1 MKKNKKVLTGIAAA
15 AVLVLAG
22 VIGGGYLLTGDSRK
36 DFPADGYILEV
47 ESGENGQSVAGI
59 TFSAGTK
66 YRGKFPSSYIV
77 KDVQGKK
84 NVVVSASFIHY
95 SDGSVSAFSD
105 GMAVNMQ
112 EAGTGFLEF
121 YKVKQGMV
129 MTKAENGWEIDNNGN
144 TLDFSELLWQIS
156 KDKVMAASDG
166 MTLELSGREP
176 EKISG
181 YLEVTWPDKDVV
193 QVANQDTVYQTVSAG
208 GRILFAGGAVLDL
221 QERAVL
227 NASGE
232 VSFTLE
238 ELMADMQNG
247 GIAIRSNS
255 DEEWQPPVFRVET
268 EDGKDGEVG
277 EDGDGGESG
286 EDGEIGETGE
296 DGEIGEEGE
305 QGSQGAA
312 GAAGAVG
319 AGGGTAGSGGGNTAN
334 YSSGLGTV
342 RISSLKYDCGRVD
355 LTLVREDPE
364 STLTQNGVVEL
375 WDAATNTLV
384 PPSVP
389 VDLSEGNPDP
399 YIKVSFDSLS
409 PDREYMI
416 LVKNG
421 YRVEMETES
430 GVIVNAGEK
439 TFIKRNFSTDSE
451 GVNLVTTKVEESGL
465 KLALNRFADSGTGS
479 DCGMLLIRC
488 GDEWKT
494 WPAKTSVPANLADWE
509 KNGLNLDLAGLF
521 GNAGKSD
528 IPYRIELYTG
538 AKNAEGWKSLYENG
552 MVGETSGLHKSV
564 QVLEGRTLKS
574 RPGIGRVSAV
584 LSNEG
589 YYDLSVEVEDKDGS
603 IKNYKFTVSDS
614 NGNKKVIEAT
624 SNKVKWY
631 FGEGLEGDIYTVD
644 CEVTYYDN
652 EKNNIVNAIPANITV
667 TSTGSPTVVFEPYQT
682 TITADGSYA
691 WTDIDGQHIT
701 ADSGSA
707 DFGTG
712 FGGTGE
718 KDSSVNAARIWGKLI
733 VKPNGRTIVNN
744 TLTIRVA
751 SNKTPGGKGKDD
763 YNTTYSREITYNM
776 TQGGVDAVQEIPV
789 KCLGLKADTVYTLSV
804 WGTVIDELTVG
815 DNATSRNQREICLGS
830 ASVKTDKLAEVPDT
844 ETVAAFGIS
853 RDKSKGNV
861 AQLYLAKIP
870 ENIDGGANEYAYINS
885 TDPTSKYYFERSVA
899 RAVAIEIWTIDRA
912 KLLGTIVKDLSK
924 DTEGGKDGDY
934 YGLNHSAGG
943 YVWQDAGKI
952 THAEARFYKG
962 PLVTDAAYSFSLTE
976 EDFKNAGI
984 NLANARQILV
994 EPVALYDYS
1003 YGLIDDSRLY
1013 FGNDVADE
1021 DKYECF
1027 MAEPNEA
1034 ARMNYNSM
1042 PLRPITLKYDDK
1054 VLDTLNSAVIDL
1066 DEEEPDLHDPAYEAI
1081 EVTEIKNTPSSNVI
1095 TGATDPL
1102 LKDDTTVGL
1111 RVESKYR
1118 NNQRNGATSIT
1129 YYGMTMD
1136 DYVAYTK
1143 NPEVDKDIVK
1153 AWREGDLTDRKI
1165 KLVEVTLEMNGDM
1178 KNQFARPENT
1188 GVPGVPML
1196 YVMFTEDPALLAKG
1210 EEVTEEIK
1218 DNDGNVIKTATRTVY
1233 QAVKGPGNRAV
1244 LYTDQIERGH
1254 CYVFAMTLKT
1264 MYNVKTDID
1273 PDAKP
1278 WEFPYQIGRSF
1289 NYTDRDEYSAD
1300 KMQRSSGTNVFKET
1314 PRVAAYLD
1322 HTDPSVLGDSTKN
1335 KSSAYWEYLVYDPDG
1350 AMDPGTADKPKA
1362 TAYGAS
1368 GYAGRVFAGAKS
1380 ELLSYVTANYKN
1392 GQTGGPFDY
1401 TKMTKDITSE
1411 LNDWRSE
1418 LYKVLSHS
1426 LYVPN
1431 GFSDKEKIKDRL
1443 RSFSL
1448 EISDGKDGK
1457 TLANPKGNST
1467 VEEYDIWLASQEFD
1481 DRYGAYVY
1489 DNDGKTNAIAPEYE
1503 PAADEKHFAVPT
1515 AKHKF
1520 DTMNVSV
1527 GNIGNVEAR
1536 VSLPDA
1542 KADNL
1547 SVGITPGSTEV
1558 GRRIVGFYYEFYKAK
1573 KNGSDY
1579 SLDKDQGNTNGD
1591 GSPKAIQWGFI
1602 SYEETPQIV
1611 FDKPSAGDAIAVKLW
1626 AVYDTAVAGINRDAV
1641 TSNTHNLGDQLDAG
1655 GYAAD
1660 LNKYYAIRNQKN
1672 VTQNLSAYYA
1682 GGITGGKLSFKNN
1695 EDAAGSLFEWRGK
1708 TTGQNSDTAYEFR
1721 TWEKEEVAALDYK
1734 YGTEGATAGGQ
1745 DMPLLKG
1752 LAETGIKTMAAEGQN
1767 LIVNGTGDEK
1777 NQYIYLTVPATRPN
1791 IIKKKIEADGFHS
1804 ADVTVQFSKKTL
1816 ETLLVQNGPE
1826 YGDKVY
1832 LELCDENGKPLDNA
1846 GNRYFGFTEETEPD
1860 LYDNRA
1866 KKAAGTDLSGLPNAE
1881 NIDRETD
1888 LLHGAPDIPAT
1899 AYLQPEKDKAD
1910 YKIAIRNL
1918 DRNKRYQLKMY
1929 CIKNDGQREDILDN
1943 DRQEIG
1949 SDKIGKD
1956 VLIEFATRE
1965 KLNIG
1970 RVPGNTSTLSFTA
1983 VFLRSGYNK
1992 VYLRTTYSLDALK
2005 DYYAAYRIYRIEED
2019 GSETLV
2025 FESDKM
2031 MPALNYVNKT
2041 TKKFHYYDVKQSRWT
2056 EREYDVYSDVA
2067 GKNYPLGS
2075 KDYDAPDR
2083 FEFAG
2088 DAKKQLTPGNYYL
2101 EFDAQDKYND
2111 LGADGGENLPCSQ
2124 NGTPTGDGGRERA
2137 GVRFTVPEQK
2147 DPGYG
2152 GTVTYRAV
2160 DGSLTANLGFR
2171 VTDADYRLGIQGD
2184 DGVEGGKYRLELA
2197 KKERNGNYTVVPMD
2211 SPGITIMTSSGQ
2223 VTYTTDAKGMAELYT
2238 NSQYLI
2244 SYPAETDVQ
2253 YRIRVIGIDNGG
2265 EDQNERELYNSE
2277 TSKDP
2282 DAARLRKKLLAGL
2295 MEAPNWEDYECG
2307 IADKKF
2313 TLSVYQ
2319 GANLDQVRGVTYT
2332 LWNRTSLL
2340 SAPAVSVA
2348 ASFSAPADGWSDLE
2362 IDLAE
2367 ILDNWSQS
2375 NNLKSGDRL
2384 EIVVGFLDDDGNPL
2398 EVIQKEEEQAAMKQ
2412 YSIRYKDNG

>member
-1 MKKNKKVLTGIAAA
+1 MKKNIKALTGIAAA
-15 AVLVLAG
+15 AAFITAG
-22 VIGGGYLLTGDSRK
+22 IVVGGYLLTGDTRK

-47 ESGENGQSVAGI
+47 KSGESGQSVAGI

-66 YRGKFPSSYIV
+66 YRGKFPSSYII
-77 KDVQGKK
+77 KDVQGEK
-84 NVVVSASFIHY
+84 NVVEAKSYIHY
-95 SDGSVSAFSD
+95 SDGSASAFSD

-112 EAGTGFLEF
+112 EAGAGFLEF

-129 MTKAENGWEIDNNGN
+129 MTKAETGWEIDNNGN
-144 TLDFSELLWQIS
+144 MMSFPEMIWQIS
-156 KDKVMAASDG
+156 DDKVMALSDG
-166 MTLELSGREP
+166 MTLSLSGREP
-176 EKISG
+176 EKVSG

-193 QVANQDTVYQTVSAG
+193 QAASQDMVYQTVTAG

-227 NASGE
+227 SASGE
-232 VSFTLE
+232 VSFTLG
-238 ELMADMQNG
+238 ELMADMEGG

-255 DEEWQPPVFRVET
+255 DEQWQPPTFHVET
-268 EDGKDGEVG
+268 EDGRDGESG

-296 DGEIGEEGE
+296 SGASGESGEDGETGED
-305 QGSQGAA
+305 GSQGRQGTT

-319 AGGGTAGSGGGNTAN
+319 AGGATAGAGGAGGGNTGN

-364 STLTQNGVVEL
+364 STLTQDGVVEL
-375 WDAATNTLV
+375 RYAATNALAAKPV
-384 PPSVP
+384 S
-389 VDLSEGNPDP
+389 VDLSEMNTDPD
-399 YIKVSFDSLS
+399 IKVSFDSLS
-409 PDREYMI
+409 PDREYVI

-430 GVIVNAGEK
+430 GVISNTGEK
-439 TFIKRNFSTDSE
+439 TFIKRNFTTDSE
-451 GVNLVTTKVEESGL
+451 GVNLVTTKVEEGKL
-465 KLALNRFADSGTGS
+465 KLAFNRFADSGTGT

-488 GDEWKT
+488 GDDWKT

-521 GNAGKSD
+521 DNAGESD

-552 MVGETSGLHKSV
+552 MVGEKSGLHKSV
-564 QVLEGRTLKS
+564 QVLEGRTLKR

-603 IKNYKFTVSDS
+603 IKNYKFTVADS

-631 FGEGLEGDIYTVD
+631 FGEGMEGDIYTVD

-682 TITADGSYA
+682 TITADGSYV
-691 WTDIDGQHIT
+691 WKDIDGQQIT
-701 ADSGSA
+701 AGSGNV

-718 KDSSVNAARIWGKLI
+718 KDSSVNAARIWGELI
-733 VKPNGRTIVNN
+733 VKPNGRNIVNH

-751 SNKTPGGKGKDD
+751 SNKTRGGKGKDD

-776 TQGGVDAVQEIPV
+776 TQGGGDAVQKIPV

-804 WGTVIDELTVG
+804 WGTVSDEMTVG
-815 DNATSRNQREICLGS
+815 DNATSQNQREICLGS

-924 DTEGGKDGDY
+924 EKEGGKDGDY
-934 YGLNHSAGG
+934 YGLNYGTGG
-943 YVWQDAGKI
+943 YVWQDAGNI

-1013 FGNDVADE
+1013 FGNDVADQ

-1081 EVTEIKNTPSSNVI
+1081 EVTEIKNTPASNVI
-1095 TGATDPL
+1095 TGAKDLL

-1143 NPEVDKDIVK
+1143 NPVGEKDIVK
-1153 AWREGDLTDRKI
+1153 AWREGDLQGRGI
-1165 KLVEVTLEMNGDM
+1165 ELVEVTLDM
-1178 KNQFARPENT
+1178 VGNNQFARPENT

-1196 YVMFTEDPALLAKG
+1196 YVMFTEDRDLLAKCPG
-1210 EEVTEEIK
+1210 KEVTEEIK
-1218 DNDGNVIKTATRTVY
+1218 DNDGNIISTAKRTVY
-1233 QAVKGPGNRAV
+1233 QAVKGPENRAV
-1244 LYTDQIERGH
+1244 LYTDQIGRGH

-1289 NYTDRDEYSAD
+1289 NYTQRDEYSAD

-1322 HTDPSVLGDSTKN
+1322 HTVPSVLGDATKN
-1335 KSSAYWEYLVYDPDG
+1335 ESSAYWEYLVYDPDG
-1350 AMDPGTADKPKA
+1350 AMDPGPDDKPKA

-1392 GQTGGPFDY
+1392 GQTGGPFGY
-1401 TKMTKDITSE
+1401 QKTAKDITGE
-1411 LNDWRSE
+1411 LDDWRSE
-1418 LYKVLSHS
+1418 LYKVLSYS
-1426 LYVPN
+1426 LYVPY
-1431 GFSDKEKIKDRL
+1431 GFSNKDKIKGRL

-1457 TLANPKGNST
+1457 TLANPKGDSI

-1481 DRYGAYVY
+1481 DHYGGYVY

-1527 GNIGNVEAR
+1527 GDIGNVEAR

-1573 KNGSDY
+1573 KNGDNY
-1579 SLDKDQGNTNGD
+1579 SLDKDTENTNGD

-1602 SYEETPQIV
+1602 SYEDTPQIV

-1641 TSNTHNLGDQLDAG
+1641 TSKTHNLGDQLDAG

-1672 VTQNLSAYYA
+1672 VTASLSAYYA
-1682 GGITGGKLSFKNN
+1682 GAITGGKLSFKNN
-1695 EDAAGSLFEWRGK
+1695 ENAAGSLFEWRRDI
-1708 TTGQNSDTAYEFR
+1708 TDSQNSDTAYEFR
-1721 TWEKEEVAALDYK
+1721 TWEKEEVAALDYS

-1752 LAETGIKTMAAEGQN
+1752 LAETGIKTMAADGQD
-1767 LIVNGTGDEK
+1767 LIVDGTGGEK

-1816 ETLLVQNGPE
+1816 ETLLVQNNPE

-1832 LELCDENGKPLDNA
+1832 LELCDENGTPLDNS
-1846 GNRYFGFTEETEPD
+1846 GNRYFGFTEESERD

-1866 KKAAGTDLSGLPNAE
+1866 EGLS
-1881 NIDRETD
+1881 D
-1888 LLHGAPDIPAT
+1888 LLHGVSGAPET

-1929 CIKNDGQREDILDN
+1929 CIKADRQREDILDN

-1956 VLIEFATRE
+1956 VLIEFGTRE
-1965 KLNIG
+1965 NLNIG
-1970 RVPGNTSTLSFTA
+1970 RVPGNTSTQRFA
-1983 VFLRSGYNK
+1983 VTFRRSGYNK
-1992 VYLRTTYSLDALK
+1992 ASLTTVYSLDALK
-2005 DYYAAYRIYRIEED
+2005 DYYAAYRLYRIEENGVMRPVIEPYD
-2019 GSETLV
+2019 
-2025 FESDKM
+2025 M
-2031 MPALNYVNKT
+2031 MAALGYINRT
-2041 TKKFHYYDVKQSRWT
+2041 TKTFHYYDVQRGVWS
-2056 EREYDVYSDVA
+2056 EREYDVYSTLA
-2067 GKNYPLGS
+2067 NENYPLGS
-2075 KDYDAPDR
+2075 KDYNAPDK
-2083 FEFAG
+2083 FGFAG
-2088 DAKKQLTPGNYYL
+2088 NAAQQLKPGDYYL

-2124 NGTPTGDGGRERA
+2124 EGTLKGDGGRERA

-2152 GTVTYRAV
+2152 GTVTYRAS
-2160 DGSLTANLGFR
+2160 DGSLTADLGFR

-2184 DGVEGGKYRLELA
+2184 DDVVGGKYRLELA
-2197 KKERNGNYTVVPMD
+2197 KKEPNGNYTVVPMD
-2211 SPGITIMTSSGQ
+2211 SPGITIMTGSGQ
-2223 VTYTTDAKGMAELYT
+2223 VTYTTDDKGMAELYT
-2238 NSQYLI
+2238 NRQYLI
-2244 SYPAETDVQ
+2244 SYPAVAGVQ
-2253 YRIRVIGIDNGG
+2253 YRIRVVGIDNGG
-2265 EDQNERELYNSE
+2265 EDLTERELYNSE
-2277 TSKDP
+2277 TSTDP

-2295 MEAPNWEDYECG
+2295 AEAPNWEDYECG

-2319 GANLDQVRGVTYT
+2319 GANLDQVHSVTYT

-2348 ASFSAPADGWSDLE
+2348 ASFSAPVDGWSDLE

-2367 ILDNWSQS
+2367 ILDNWSQN

-2384 EIVVGFLDDDGNPL
+2384 ELVVGFLDEDGNPL
-2398 EVIQKEEEQAAMKQ
+2398 EVIQKEEEQAATKQ